1 MASSIEDALAA
12 VGYVKVIAT
21 LNDKMSAAAQ
31 SDAQLESSI
40 EGHFTVP
47 NAAQAESLATVADHF
62 ASRKFKRP
70 EPLSSRRVRVYR
82 HLGLAVGYVNNS
94 GLASLQTDAQVGKV
108 DKAPELSLIR
118 PVAMQDFKLGS
129 GPTWGIRRM
138 QVDQL
143 WAAGITGKGVLVGHL
158 DTGVDGSHAA
168 LKGAVGKFAEFDFAG
183 DMVTGAKPRDSG
195 EHGTHT
201 AGTIAGR
208 PVSKGRFGVAPDAQL
223 ASAMVIEGGQVI
235 DRILAGMDWVIG
247 EGARILSMSL
257 GLRGFTPA
265 FQSVID
271 ALRAANVLPIIAV
284 GNEGPN
290 TSRSPGNYAN
300 VLSIGAMDGNDRVA
314 DFSGSQQFNRPINPL
329 CPILVA
335 PGVDVLSCVPGDKYK
350 LMDGSSMA
358 TPHVA
363 GLAALLLE
371 AVPAATPDQL
381 EQAIIGSC
389 SRPASMTQARANN
402 GVPDAV
408 RAFELLKGAPL
419 PAAVVATGR
428 RRRAGSG
435 GRRGTAKKGPSRK
448 AARLPGRKVARKPNK
463 MAASA
468 GRKKAAPKR
477 RLG

>member
-1 MASSIEDALAA
+1 MASSIEDTLAA

-21 LNDKMSAAAQ
+21 LTDRVSAAAQ

-40 EGHFTVP
+40 QGHFTVP
-47 NAAQAESLATVADHF
+47 NAAQAESLATVASHH
-62 ASRKFKRP
+62 ASRRFKRP

-82 HLGLAVGYVNNS
+82 HLGLAVGYVDNT

-108 DKAPELSLIR
+108 VKAPELSLIR
-118 PVAMQDFKLGS
+118 PVAMQDFRLGS
-129 GPTWGIRRM
+129 GPTWGIKRM
-138 QVDQL
+138 QVDRL

-158 DTGVDGSHAA
+158 DTGVDGSHPA
-168 LKGAVGKFAEFDFAG
+168 LKGAIGKFAEFDFAG
-183 DMVTGAKPRDSG
+183 DLVPGAKPRDSD

-208 PVSKGRFGVAPDAQL
+208 PVAKGRFGVAPDAQL

-265 FQSVID
+265 FQTVID
-271 ALRAANVLPIIAV
+271 ALRTANVLPIIAV

-300 VLSIGAMDGNDRVA
+300 ALSVGAMDDNNRVA

-329 CPILVA
+329 CPALVA
-335 PGVDVLSCVPGDKYK
+335 PGVDVLSCVPGNRYK
-350 LMDGSSMA
+350 LMNGSSMA

-371 AVPAATPDQL
+371 AVPAATPEQV
-381 EQAIIGSC
+381 EQAIIDSC
-389 SRPASMTQARANN
+389 SRPGTMIEARANH

-408 RAFELLKGAPL
+408 RAYELLKGAPL
-419 PAAVVATGR
+419 PAAVAAVSGR
-428 RRRAGSG
+428 RRSG
-435 GRRGTAKKGPSRK
+435 AARKGAVRK
-448 AARLPGRKVARKPNK
+448 AARRPGKKVARRV
-463 MAASA
+463 AAST
-468 GRKKAAPKR
+468 GRKKVAKR
-477 RLG
+477 RRA